1 MSKKKKVGDRCSLN
15 DLDDVIDD
23 MIKRNPDIMKKM
35 EDEVKRLSNMT
46 EEERE
51 KERQKL
57 YSKGI

>member
-23 MIKRNPDIMKKM
+23 MIKRNPEIMKKM